1 MQWSKLLSDQR
12 RVIEQAKF
20 TNSPFG
26 KALEKQTETIEGQ
39 RKKQIKS
46 IENQGKQLIDSN
58 ELIKKDFISTV
69 AVYQLKNRKRFNET
83 VEERSS
89 KFRNLEKIN

>member
-1 MQWSKLLSDQR
+1 M
-12 RVIEQAKF
+12 
-20 TNSPFG
+20 
-26 KALEKQTETIEGQ
+26 
-39 RKKQIKS
+39 
-46 IENQGKQLIDSN
+46 IDSN

-89 KFRNLEKIN
+89 KFRNLEKISFSVYQNLIDLFKNLGDGYINPKKVSKNQMRSRRNKNRKSKNHEQKTK